1 MRKNNRKTAKLRMKI
16 GICIAIII
24 AVLIVKKFYEG
35 KGNFEIIVSGIS
47 SVGCLP
53 APAGI
58 TGIQI

>member
-1 MRKNNRKTAKLRMKI
+1 M
-16 GICIAIII
+16 
-24 AVLIVKKFYEG
+24 EG

-58 TGIQI
+58 TGIQT